1 MKMKWLPMLKP
12 DQNSSQELKKSHLKL
27 SRKKILTSQLVK
39 KTLLQQ
45 ESKVNEL
52 ITSLSLL
59 KMEKQQKQSLIAR

>member
-27 SRKKILTSQLVK
+27 SRKKILTFQLVSK
-39 KTLLQQ
+39 ILSQQ